1 MTDLPWA
8 HAQDRPPVRLGKAIG
23 HFDDDL
29 LLNHQNGYLDVMPA
43 GRPAMN
49 DLRANLAGNVK
60 RLREARGLSQQR
72 MAELSGIP
80 RPTWASLE
88 SGAANPTLAVLSRAS
103 EALQVSIEE
112 LVGPPRTAA
121 RFFPAAEVRVRKRS
135 GARLRPLLPE
145 PLPGLQISRMEF
157 APAGSF
163 LGIPHTPGTREYLT
177 CESGRIE
184 LVASGERWKLGPGD
198 ALVFRGDQRHTYR
211 NPDARRAAVAI
222 TVVCFARG
230 KA

>member
-1 MTDLPWA
+1 MD
-8 HAQDRPPVRLGKAIG
+8 
-23 HFDDDL
+23 
-29 LLNHQNGYLDVMPA
+29 
-43 GRPAMN
+43 

-60 RLREARGLSQQR
+60 RLRESRGLSQQR

-88 SGAANPTLAVLSRAS
+88 SGGANPTLSVLSRAA

-121 RFFPAAEVRVRKRS
+121 RLFPAAGVRVRKRQ
-135 GARLRPLLPE
+135 GAQLRPLLPE
-145 PLPGLQISRMEF
+145 PIPGLQISRMELV
-157 APAGSF
+157 PGGSF
-163 LGIPHTPGTREYLT
+163 IGIPHTPGTREYLT
-177 CESGRIE
+177 CERGRID
-184 LVASGERWKLGPGD
+184 LVASGERWELGPGD

-211 NPDARRAAVAI
+211 NPDARRGAVAI

-230 KA
+230 SA